1 MVETSGIGLSRG
13 GCGEI
18 SRDVVSV
25 WRTGFLAAGSMKNA
39 NFLSQLNS
47 GGN

>member
-1 MVETSGIGLSRG
+1 MVEISCTGLSRG

-25 WRTGFLAAGSMKNA
+25 WRMGSLAAGSMKNA